1 MYLFSDNIP
10 RVRVSAA
17 ITLVSFTVILKSH
30 TIHRLKSHTIHR
42 LMRGC
47 VWWWEGVGGG
57 GGGRRVGGREGG
69 QRDAKK

>member
-30 TIHRLKSHTIHR
+30 TVHRLKSHTIHR
-42 LMRGC
+42 LMCGC
-47 VWWWEGVGGG
+47 VVVGGG
-57 GGGRRVGGREGG
+57 GGGREESGGREGG